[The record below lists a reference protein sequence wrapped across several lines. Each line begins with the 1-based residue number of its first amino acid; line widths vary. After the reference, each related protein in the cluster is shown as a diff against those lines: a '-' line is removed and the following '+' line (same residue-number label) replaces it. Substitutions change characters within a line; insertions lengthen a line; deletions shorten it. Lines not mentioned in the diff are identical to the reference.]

1 MTQDTQQ
8 LSVRRGLSKMTKDP
22 NGVGFEFLDASNSM
36 AFDGLLS
43 TLSARRNN
51 ARLKRN
57 KTISRVVWSSTGH
70 FYAGL
75 CRKCIGKVIF
85 FRC

>member
-22 NGVGFEFLDASNSM
+22 NDVGFEFLDPSNSM

-57 KTISRVVWSSTGH
+57 KTIFLSIGSMLTVEQNC
-70 FYAGL
+70 AGF
-75 CRKCIGKVIF
+75 VF
-85 FRC
+85 